1 MSGLTHFDES
11 GAARM
16 VDVSAKPATARVAV
30 AEGWVRMAPETLA
43 VVRAGSAAKGDVVG
57 TARLAGIMAAKRT
70 AELVP
75 LCHPLP
81 LAKVAVQIA
90 PDTDLPGFRVEAEV
104 ATTAP
109 TGVEMEALTAVSVAC
124 LTLFDMLKAIDKRM
138 EIGAIRVE
146 EKHGGTS
153 GGWSRD

>member
-1 MSGLTHFDES
+1 MAGLTHLDERGRAHMIDISGKAETARRARAS
-11 GAARM
+11 GAVLCA
-16 VDVSAKPATARVAV
+16 PATLEAV
-30 AEGWVRMAPETLA
+30 AEGRTPKGA
-43 VVRAGSAAKGDVVG
+43 VIT
-57 TARLAGIMAAKRT
+57 TAELAGIMAAKRT

-124 LTLFDMLKAIDKRM
+124 LTLLDMLKAIDKRM